1 MSLQNQLPVLKDFKS
16 DKRLRFFA
24 YYPIFAEAFKSHL
37 AAMIFCSLGQWQ
49 GYENDPDGSIYKTNE
64 EMAKETGLT
73 INRVATGKRKL
84 QKLGIVACSYI
95 KIPRTTHYSI
105 KWEVV
110 NQLLENHMTQTSINA
125 SPEIEITKPQ
135 SIENNVTIPTTATNT
150 ITTQTVNNSADD
162 NLCLKCREINSLM
175 NVFQKTINPTLDYHN
190 KTQRNAAK
198 TVINKLGGIQNAL
211 EVALYA
217 VQIQGEKYA
226 PVITTPLQL
235 KYKLG
240 QLLAFRKRQENSNN
254 QKLIVSI

>member
-1 MSLQNQLPVLKDFKS
+1 MSLHDRLPTLKDFKN
-16 DKRLRFFA
+16 DKRLRYFV
-24 YYPIFAEAFKSHL
+24 YYPIFAEAFNSYQ
-37 AAMIFCSLGQWQ
+37 AAIIFCSLGQWQ
-49 GYENDPDGSIYKTNE
+49 GYENDPNGSIYKTNE

-73 INRVATGKRKL
+73 INRIATGKRKL
-84 QKLGIVACSYI
+84 QKLGVVTCSYI

-110 NQLLENHMTQTSINA
+110 NQLLENHMTQTSKNT
-125 SPEIEITKPQ
+125 SSEMEIPKPQ
-135 SIENNVTIPTTATNT
+135 SIENNVTIPTTTNT
-150 ITTQTVNNSADD
+150 ITTQTDNNTDD
-162 NLCLKCREINSLM
+162 DSPCLKCRDINSLM
-175 NVFQKTINPTLDYHN
+175 NVFQKTINPTLDFSN

-198 TVINKLGGIQNAL
+198 TMINKLNGIQSAL

-254 QKLIVSI
+254 QKIIVSI